1 MIQSGF
7 FSSGFWVGAFFL
19 GGGGVWGDAHLRLT
33 QNFAYTPYPT
43 TTQKKK
49 VVARGGA
56 NTKNV
61 VLEEVVLVFGR
72 AKF

>member
-1 MIQSGF
+1 LLFWFKKTVLVIQSGF

-43 TTQKKK
+43 TAQKK
-49 VVARGGA
+49 GSW
-56 NTKNV
+56 
-61 VLEEVVLVFGR
+61 
-72 AKF
+72 